1 MKEGGGGTTRE
12 EDTGW
17 GGGGEGR
24 RGGQMVRAWDELWL
38 RKVTAGVRGG
48 HNVEVPLRGRRWPP
62 MACRSPQASGVL
74 LWFTWGPSSS
84 SSSQRGLA
92 TVTVSGLGI

>member
-1 MKEGGGGTTRE
+1 MKEGGGGGTTRE

-48 HNVEVPLRGRRWPP
+48 RVCRVCAGGGFLLALSMMLALSIHDAVQVPRG
-62 MACRSPQASGVL
+62 A
-74 LWFTWGPSSS
+74 
-84 SSSQRGLA
+84 
-92 TVTVSGLGI
+92 